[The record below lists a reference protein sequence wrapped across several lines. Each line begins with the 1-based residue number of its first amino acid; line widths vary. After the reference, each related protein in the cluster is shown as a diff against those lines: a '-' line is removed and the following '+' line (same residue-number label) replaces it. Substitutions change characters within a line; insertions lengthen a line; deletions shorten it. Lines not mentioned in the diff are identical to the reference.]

1 MNLDKISAGRDIPND
16 LNVIIEI
23 PEGSNVKY
31 EIEKES
37 GAVVVDRFVAMPMYY
52 PANYGFINETLAD
65 DGDPTD
71 VLVITPQ
78 PIAPGSVIRC
88 RPIGVLNMED
98 ESGIDEK
105 IIAVPHTKVC
115 KIYDNVK
122 ETEDLPK
129 LLVEQIKAFFEN
141 YKNLEDDKW
150 LKLLVGKTQSLQNEK
165 LKNILNNI
173 KANF

>member
-78 PIAPGSVIRC
+78 PIASGSVIRC
-88 RPIGVLNMED
+88 RPIGVLNM
-98 ESGIDEK
+98 
-105 IIAVPHTKVC
+105 
-115 KIYDNVK
+115 
-122 ETEDLPK
+122 
-129 LLVEQIKAFFEN
+129 
-141 YKNLEDDKW
+141 
-150 LKLLVGKTQSLQNEK
+150 
-165 LKNILNNI
+165 
-173 KANF
+173 

>member
-129 LLVEQIKAFFEN
+129 ILVEQIKAFFET

-150 LKLLVGKTQSLQNEK
+150 VKVTGWENSESAKRKIEK
-165 LKNILNNI
+165 HI
-173 KANF
+173 KQYKG